1 MYPERIETVFKGIKG
16 SICDSECK
24 VAGNGMNMA
33 IRTSSFI
40 NVIFMPLE
48 KLDIKKGR
56 NMITL
61 DPGSGQGFPSILM
74 GQFYQDKCLGL
85 HIGIKQDP
93 GLMASSG
100 FNAKLVATKALVNF
114 Q

>member
-1 MYPERIETVFKGIKG
+1 MLA
-16 SICDSECK
+16 DD
-24 VAGNGMNMA
+24 M
-33 IRTSSFI
+33 SFGRVQRHDMTPTFPTQLI
-40 NVIFMPLE
+40 GEGKWRME
-48 KLDIKKGR
+48 KLDIKKGW

-85 HIGIKQDP
+85 HIGIKLDP

-100 FNAKLVATKALVNF
+100 FNAKLVATKALVNV